1 MRQDKPTMRYDYMDF
16 WISAG
21 LLIIGLLFLVMV
33 VFLLLYVLR
42 MVWSAVAVYLTST
55 GTVGVPCF

>member
-1 MRQDKPTMRYDYMDF
+1 MRYDYMDF

-42 MVWSAVAVYLTST
+42 MVWSAVAVYLTSA
-55 GTVGVPCF
+55 GTVGIPCF